1 MLRKLLG
8 AVVGYL
14 AMSVFIMVTFGVIFA
29 VLGTD
34 GAFKP
39 GSYEPSGRWLVL
51 SFVVGIAGAILAG
64 LVCVTVSR
72 SPGTATVLA
81 AIVFV
86 LGLALAIPVLMSDA
100 PAEQR
105 AADVSATDAAGKSR
119 QPGWVAVLNPFVG
132 AAGILLGSRLRRPEG
147 S

>member
-14 AMSVFIMVTFGVIFA
+14 AMSVFIAVTFGVMFTA
-29 VLGTD
+29 
-34 GAFKP
+34 
-39 GSYEPSGRWLVL
+39 
-51 SFVVGIAGAILAG
+51 LAG
-64 LVCVTVSR
+64 
-72 SPGTATVLA
+72 
-81 AIVFV
+81 IVFV
-86 LGLALAIPVLMSDA
+86 FGLALAIRVLISDA

-105 AADVSATDAAGKSR
+105 TADITASESAGKAR

-132 AAGILLGSRLRRPEG
+132 AAGILLGSRLRRPEE